1 MDVGLNPFYRT
12 WGMADI
18 LKSRGFDKTP
28 FYMSMILF
36 NEIIEMLNGAMFR
49 MDIKIVMFQF
59 FERTK

>member
-1 MDVGLNPFYRT
+1 
-12 WGMADI
+12 MADI